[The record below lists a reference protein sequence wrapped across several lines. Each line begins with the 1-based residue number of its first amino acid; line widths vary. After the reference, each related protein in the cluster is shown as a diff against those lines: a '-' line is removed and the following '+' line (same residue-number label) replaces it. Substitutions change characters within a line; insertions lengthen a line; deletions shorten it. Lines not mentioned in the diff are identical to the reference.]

1 MPVVRKHLLLI
12 LFTKR
17 TWVGEDAFIFFRYV
31 DNLIN
36 GHGLVFN
43 IGERVEGFTSP
54 LWVFFLAGIRIATSF
69 ELRQIS
75 IIVGLLLSTLSIL
88 LILFFDS
95 SKKLFIPI
103 GVILLITNS
112 AFRDF
117 ATSGF
122 ETSLTYILLTLLAI
136 LIKKN
141 HIWKHPLYIGTLSS
155 LLFLNRPE
163 SLLFVFYIFI
173 VLCINGIMLIRTKE
187 SSTKILKRKALPVM
201 NGKKREVEIKSGTKG
216 VRKRAPVVIHF
227 KYLSKVKFIA

>member
-1 MPVVRKHLLLI
+1 MVGNSKKSSIKNIEIYIFTLKIALAIIALI

-88 LILFFDS
+88 LIL
-95 SKKLFIPI
+95 
-103 GVILLITNS
+103 LI
-112 AFRDF
+112 
-117 ATSGF
+117 
-122 ETSLTYILLTLLAI
+122 
-136 LIKKN
+136 
-141 HIWKHPLYIGTLSS
+141 
-155 LLFLNRPE
+155 
-163 SLLFVFYIFI
+163 V
-173 VLCINGIMLIRTKE
+173 
-187 SSTKILKRKALPVM
+187 
-201 NGKKREVEIKSGTKG
+201 
-216 VRKRAPVVIHF
+216 
-227 KYLSKVKFIA
+227 